1 MLYKYL
7 FPRYCNEPIASM
19 ILLLLRIFFGL
30 LIMMHGLEKLNSFS
44 TLSLAFPDVLGMG
57 SKTSLLLTIF
67 AEVVC
72 AAAFILGF
80 MHRLVLLPLVVTMFV
95 AFSFVHHWS
104 VAQGELSFIYL
115 FVFVLSLITGPG
127 RYSIDYLIS
136 SYIFYIDDVGETV
149 SRENEG

>member
-7 FPRYCNEPIASM
+7 FPRYCNEPIASV
-19 ILLLLRIFFGL
+19 ILLLLRLFFGL

-72 AAAFILGF
+72 AAAFVLAMIALRCRWIRKLRWLYWPCTVGF
-80 MHRLVLLPLVVTMFV
+80 IGLVGVVAVVIHIIPLLFAAVP
-95 AFSFVHHWS
+95 A
-104 VAQGELSFIYL
+104 
-115 FVFVLSLITGPG
+115 
-127 RYSIDYLIS
+127 
-136 SYIFYIDDVGETV
+136 
-149 SRENEG
+149 